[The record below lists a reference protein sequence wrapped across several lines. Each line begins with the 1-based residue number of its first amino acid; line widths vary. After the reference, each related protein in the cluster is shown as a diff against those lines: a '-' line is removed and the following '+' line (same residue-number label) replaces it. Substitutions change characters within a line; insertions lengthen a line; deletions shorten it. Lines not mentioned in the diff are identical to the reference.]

1 MKKAIIAIVSIV
13 LILAAAAVGVTAY
26 VSDGYKLPVSEWGE
40 RLGIDK
46 AADDIVDNDKTPG
59 TNIPVVDPGKDD
71 VTDEQEEPLPMWKEI
86 STDFYAFSESGDDAT
101 EPTTSVGYD
110 FPVVKMKQIFED
122 LKDFRNKDLLSS
134 LTLQFETTSTPG
146 HYEKRVQVIDVI
158 YMWAHGLLEN
168 LYGPNQDAVGEYH
181 SLLITYFDPEDGT
194 VGIMNA
200 MWVNPDDP
208 GADEV
213 FYCEFPEGYSWVTI
227 YGSYLMNE

>member
-26 VSDGYKLPVSEWGE
+26 ASDGYKLPISEWGE

-46 AADDIVDNDKTPG
+46 AADDIVDDDKTPG

-86 STDFYAFSESGDDAT
+86 STDFYAWSESGDDAT

-122 LKDFRNKDLLSS
+122 LKDFRNKDLLPA

-146 HYEKRVQVIDVI
+146 HYEKRVKVIDVI
-158 YMWAHGLLEN
+158 YMWDHGLLED
-168 LYGPNQDAVGEYH
+168 LYGSNQDAVGELH
-181 SLLITYFDPEDGT
+181 GLSITYFDPEDGT
-194 VGIMNA
+194 VGTMA
-200 MWVNPDDP
+200 VTWLNPDDP
-208 GADEV
+208 DDEEL
-213 FYCEFPEGYSWVTI
+213 FSCDLPEGYSWLKI